1 MPPDTFTHLL
11 TQPPGQTDLCLPQC
25 SDDLLRSVSLPSHP
39 DLLAEKLQTRSILTL
54 HLVSFQGVRS
64 EDLNGVQGVA
74 GSNPAVPTY
83 CSTTTYEIGCPF
95 AWWPFLVLGTT

>member
-1 MPPDTFTHLL
+1 MTTV
-11 TQPPGQTDLCLPQC
+11 QTLCLPQC

-64 EDLNGVQGVA
+64 SL
-74 GSNPAVPTY
+74 T
-83 CSTTTYEIGCPF
+83 CPQE
-95 AWWPFLVLGTT
+95 WYHILC